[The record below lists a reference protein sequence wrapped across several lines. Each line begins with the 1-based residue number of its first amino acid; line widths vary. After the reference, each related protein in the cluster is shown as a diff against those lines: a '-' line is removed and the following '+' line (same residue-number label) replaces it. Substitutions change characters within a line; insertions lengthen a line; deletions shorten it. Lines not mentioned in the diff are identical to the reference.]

1 MSKLS
6 ENIKRLR
13 SEKGYTLE
21 ELGKKINTSKQ
32 NIARY
37 ENGTIPNIPYDK
49 ITALAEAF
57 GVTRGYLMGWE
68 DNIDPETKNAALLA
82 NASADTDLL
91 EHIRIVSS
99 LPKDLQKC
107 VYEIARVLSRT
118 TSP

>member
-68 DNIDPETKNAALLA
+68 ENIEPETGNAAMLA
-82 NASADTDLL
+82 GAAADKDLL
-91 EHIRIVSS
+91 DHIQVLSS
-99 LPKDLQKC
+99 LPENYRNC
-107 VYEIARVLSRT
+107 VYEIARVLSKT